1 MNTYQITEAIT
12 IEVDDSGVGFVRYPA
27 SSRRATD
34 VELILI
40 QQQFPEP
47 IELTAE
53 PQSRIDINAADL
65 EVLKLLP
72 SIGDKSAAYIVENR
86 PFWDV
91 DNLVDRLTEAGMRP
105 AKREIEGLVN
115 F

>member
-1 MNTYQITEAIT
+1 MKTHQITEAIT
-12 IEVDDSGVGFVRYPA
+12 IELDNTGVGFVRYPA
-27 SSRRATD
+27 TSRRATD

-40 QQQFPEP
+40 QQQFPDP
-47 IELTAE
+47 VELTAE
-53 PQSRIDINAADL
+53 PQTRININAADL

-86 PFWDV
+86 PFLDV
-91 DNLVDRLTEAGMRP
+91 DNLVDRLSDAGMKP
-105 AKREIEGLVN
+105 SKREIEGLVN